1 MLDIIFKGIE
11 IIVGFAVLG
20 IILQALSVLIKFIEV
35 VCTYAWLLLKGLIK
49 SRTFPLAI
57 SLGIWF
63 YQQRFDFS
71 IFNQSTIYNRAFQIA
86 MISGV
91 IFTIIAWILPK
102 LLLFIPCIDRWYYI
116 KQMNYI
122 SNMGVEIPEEW
133 KIEDAKRGI
142 YYN

>member
-71 IFNQSTIYNRAFQIA
+71 IFNQFTIYNRAFQMA
-86 MISGV
+86 MILGV